1 MTATASLRAITYNT
15 FCGGLDAGD
24 DARLRVQTDML
35 AGLKPDLL
43 CLQEC
48 TGWTNRHLCQVAN
61 TLRMVPIA
69 MVRSRVHREPGTP
82 NGTTLL
88 YKPSVLQLVDWC
100 ALGQGVFHHA
110 LIQAWLR
117 PRAAVDDSCDF
128 LAFGTHFAWPDGDGR
143 LREARM
149 LTDYGGAFPG
159 APGGAVLLGDLNTPD
174 REPDD
179 WAVIPKNLHSRYRF
193 VRPSGKFGGT
203 DQRAVHVLLE
213 SGWRDPQMV
222 FGDPAAATVG
232 HFWDTEPN
240 PWRLDYTFTAGH
252 VQATDYFVWDT
263 PVARRL
269 SDHLPVVCD
278 LMTRRDEQSATGT
291 SGHAQVARDRPAC
304 PAA

>member
-213 SGWRDPQMV
+213 SGWRDPQMSSV
-222 FGDPAAATVG
+222 TPLRL
-232 HFWDTEPN
+232 
-240 PWRLDYTFTAGH
+240 PW
-252 VQATDYFVWDT
+252 
-263 PVARRL
+263 
-269 SDHLPVVCD
+269 
-278 LMTRRDEQSATGT
+278 GT
-291 SGHAQVARDRPAC
+291 SGTPSRIPGAWTTPSPPATYRRPTTSSGIRPLLGGSQITSQSCATS
-304 PAA
+304 